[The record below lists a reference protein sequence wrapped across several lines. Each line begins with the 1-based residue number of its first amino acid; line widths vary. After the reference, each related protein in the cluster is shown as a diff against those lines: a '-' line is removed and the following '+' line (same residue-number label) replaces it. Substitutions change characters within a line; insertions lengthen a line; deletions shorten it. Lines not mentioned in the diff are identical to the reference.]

1 MSIENNTTKAASHP
15 NSNKFENEPKTM
27 NPIII
32 LLGIL
37 MLAMCMTYFIDS
49 GRYERNGK
57 TVIPN
62 TYAVIDKDISLDS
75 VFIQKQAENSNI
87 SHPVS
92 LSGVLMS
99 IPEGLERGAGLIF
112 MVLIIGGLFGILTKA
127 GTIDLGL
134 ERLLSLVN
142 GNIYLLV
149 ITLMIVLSAGSTFLG
164 LASEYLLIIPLMVA
178 MAKRLGMSQM
188 IGFAIVC
195 VSVKAG
201 YISSVTNP
209 LPLTIAQPLLGLQ
222 IFSGANIRF
231 LFYLVFLSVGI
242 GFVLLMIN
250 KSGFN
255 HEVKIAFT
263 ADKLPVRHTVL
274 LSILA
279 IGIGLLVY
287 ASNQWHWGHHALSA
301 YYIGLSILLAF
312 ISGLGANGSANAF
325 VSGMKKVLMASFLI
339 GVATAVAVTLEKGM
353 ILDTIVYSLM
363 LIIDDSGATVSAI
376 GMFFSQLLL
385 DFLIPST
392 SGQAAV
398 SMPILG
404 PIGQLA
410 GVPSQTT
417 VLAFLFGNGITNML
431 TPTSGTLLAY
441 LATAKVSWTQ
451 WAKFIFPLWVA
462 YIVIAMILLAISVSI
477 EF

>member
-1 MSIENNTTKAASHP
+1 MSIEHNIVKDTSD
-15 NSNKFENEPKTM
+15 SNIKKPEKESNTM

-37 MLAMCMTYFIDS
+37 MFAMCMTYFIDS
-49 GRYERNGK
+49 GRYDRTGSV
-57 TVIPN
+57 VIPN
-62 TYAVIDKDISLDS
+62 TYTVIEKDVSLDS
-75 VFIQKQAENSNI
+75 LIIQKQSSSPNI
-87 SHPVS
+87 SYPVS
-92 LSGVLMS
+92 ITGTLMS

-149 ITLMIVLSAGSTFLG
+149 ITLMTVLSAGSTFLG
-164 LASEYLLIIPLMVA
+164 LASEYLLVIPLMVA
-178 MAKRLGMSQM
+178 MAKRLGMSHI

-201 YISSVTNP
+201 YIASVTNP

-222 IFSGANIRF
+222 IFSGASIRF
-231 LFYLVFLSVGI
+231 LYYLVFLFVGI
-242 GFVLLMIN
+242 SFVLIMIN
-250 KSGFN
+250 KEGFN
-255 HEVKIAFT
+255 HKVKISFA
-263 ADKLPVRHTVL
+263 ANKLSIRHTIL
-274 LSILA
+274 LSVLA
-279 IGIGLLVY
+279 IGIGILVY
-287 ASNQWHWGHHALSA
+287 ASNQWHWKHHALSA
-301 YYIGLSILLAF
+301 YYIGLSILLAI
-312 ISGLGANGSANAF
+312 ISGLGANGAANAF
-325 VSGMKKVLMASFLI
+325 VAGMKKVLMASFLI

-363 LIIDDSGATVSAI
+363 QIIDDKGATVSAL
-376 GMFFSQLLL
+376 GMFCSQLLL

-404 PIGQLA
+404 PIGQLS

-451 WAKFIFPLWVA
+451 WAKFIFPLWLT
-462 YIVIAMILLAISVSI
+462 YILIAMFLLVISVTI

>member
-1 MSIENNTTKAASHP
+1 MSLKHNNIEDTSD
-15 NSNKFENEPKTM
+15 SNIIMPEKDSNTM

-49 GRYERNGK
+49 GRYERTGSV
-57 TVIPN
+57 VIPN
-62 TYAVIDKDISLDS
+62 TYTVIEKDISLDNLI
-75 VFIQKQAENSNI
+75 IQKQSSSRNI
-87 SHPVS
+87 SYPVS
-92 LSGVLMS
+92 VTGTLMS

-149 ITLMIVLSAGSTFLG
+149 ITLMTVLSAGSTFLG
-164 LASEYLLIIPLMVA
+164 LASEYLLVIPLMVA
-178 MAKRLGMSQM
+178 MAKRLGMSHI

-201 YISSVTNP
+201 YIASVTNP

-222 IFSGANIRF
+222 IFSGASIRF
-231 LFYLVFLSVGI
+231 LYYLVFLVVGI
-242 GFVLLMIN
+242 CFVLMMIN
-250 KSGFN
+250 KDGFD
-255 HEVKIAFT
+255 HKVKITFT
-263 ADKLPVRHTVL
+263 AEKLSVRHTVL
-274 LSILA
+274 LSVLA
-279 IGIGLLVY
+279 IGIGFLVY
-287 ASNQWHWGHHALSA
+287 ASNQWHWKHHALSA
-301 YYIGLSILLAF
+301 YYIGLSILLAI
-312 ISGLGANGSANAF
+312 ISGLGANGAANAF
-325 VSGMKKVLMASFLI
+325 VEGMKKVLMASFLI

-363 LIIDDSGATVSAI
+363 QIIDDNGATISAI
-376 GMFFSQLLL
+376 GMFFSQLIL

-404 PIGQLA
+404 PIGQLS

-451 WAKFIFPLWVA
+451 WAKFIFPLWLA
-462 YIVIAMILLAISVSI
+462 YILIAMFLLVISVTI
-477 EF
+477 GF

>member
-1 MSIENNTTKAASHP
+1 MSIKSNAMKETSHSNIIRPEKELNTL
-15 NSNKFENEPKTM
+15 

-49 GRYERNGK
+49 GRYDRNGSI
-57 TVIPN
+57 VVPN
-62 TYAVIDKDISLDS
+62 TYTVIDKDISLDS
-75 VFIQKQAENSNI
+75 VFIQKQPSSPNV

-92 LSGVLMS
+92 LSGALMS

-149 ITLMIVLSAGSTFLG
+149 ISLMIVLSAGSTFLG
-164 LASEYLLIIPLMVA
+164 LASEYLLVIPLMVA
-178 MAKRLGMSQM
+178 MAKRLGMSHI
-188 IGFAIVC
+188 IGFAIVAI
-195 VSVKAG
+195 SVKAG

-222 IFSGANIRF
+222 IFSGASIRF
-231 LFYLVFLSVGI
+231 IFYLVFLSVGI
-242 GFVLLMIN
+242 GFVLMMI
-250 KSGFN
+250 KKEGFN
-255 HEVKIAFT
+255 HKIKIAFT
-263 ADKLPVRHTVL
+263 ADKLPIRHTVL
-274 LSILA
+274 LSILT
-279 IGIGLLVY
+279 IGIGFLVY
-287 ASNQWHWGHHALSA
+287 ASIQWHWGHHALSA
-301 YYIGLSILLAF
+301 YYIGLSILLAL

-363 LIIDDSGATVSAI
+363 LIIDDNGATVSAI
-376 GMFFSQLLL
+376 GMFCSQLLL

-404 PIGQLA
+404 PIGQLS

-462 YIVIAMILLAISVSI
+462 YIFIAIILLAISVNI
-477 EF
+477 GF